1 MAKENRPRRRLLK
14 FSSDY
19 KSAVDTHFYMVL
31 NQIYFFIIFLIFFRI
46 KIIHNHLCIFFRY
59 CFFIF
64 NYRLS
69 FFFALK
75 SAGTILESGGNFGCP
90 PTVILSIKLASHII
104 YSPLFLYLGIKLM
117 SSLIVHSL
125 KGLLRHSSKSIK
137 LYLSLQGVPFISLR
151 IILTKLFSCSIR
163 LSENNLSSSSFY
175 KPSRQLL
182 EILAYFLP
190 SYIDHR
196 D

>member
-1 MAKENRPRRRLLK
+1 M
-14 FSSDY
+14 
-19 KSAVDTHFYMVL
+19 HFL
-31 NQIYFFIIFLIFFRI
+31 PILI
-46 KIIHNHLCIFFRY
+46 
-59 CFFIF
+59 FFIF

-69 FFFALK
+69 FFFFFALK

-163 LSENNLSSSSFY
+163 LSENNLSSSVFFFIN
-175 KPSRQLL
+175 LL
-182 EILAYFLP
+182 GNY
-190 SYIDHR
+190 
-196 D
+196 